1 VTIVHNP
8 SLRSVLEQAAAEHK
22 LSMKA
27 LTVLDEDNDP
37 YRLDTPAG
45 HRDGGW
51 LATAARDLGLGD
63 RKIHLRGLH
72 YMVLGRTK
80 PNGLPYAN
88 TAKDWTWLSE
98 DAGKAARFL
107 GYIDFDQIID
117 QRNAPPTVQRF
128 TPPEPEPYITVGI
141 EVEIPDV
148 DDIVPQVAIDDFT
161 GTQPY
166 KLVFIGEKASL
177 GEVLAPIAKG
187 RYADLYL
194 PTGESSS
201 TLIYQMAKIGAA
213 DGRPMVV
220 LYFSDCDPAGWQM
233 GVSVCRKLQAFKTRH
248 FPSLEYQVR
257 RVALTPDQVR
267 EYGLPET
274 PLKETEKRAD
284 KWQTLKG
291 VAQTEIDALATL
303 RPDLLRQLARNAT
316 LPYFDLTLEGRVRQA
331 RQAWIAQAQAWINEQ
346 LDPDALERIRGQA
359 AARLAE
365 MRAEIDELNSALHVA
380 TDGFT
385 LPDLPEIPGP
395 DGLAEEGG
403 LPLLDSRWSWAE
415 QTRRLIASKAYRD

>member
-1 VTIVHNP
+1 MMIEHNP
-8 SLRSVLEQAAAEHK
+8 SLRSVLELAAAEHR
-22 LSMKA
+22 LSMKD
-27 LTVLDEDNDP
+27 LTVLDKDNDP

-45 HRDGGW
+45 HRDAGW
-51 LATAARDLGLGD
+51 LATTARDLGLGD
-63 RKIHLRGLH
+63 RQIHLRGLH

-88 TAKDWTWLSE
+88 TEKDWLWLSE

-107 GYIDFDQIID
+107 GYIPFDQIID
-117 QRNAPPTVQRF
+117 QRNAPPVVRLF
-128 TPPEPEPYITVGI
+128 KPPEPEPYINVGI
-141 EVEIPDV
+141 DVSIPTVE
-148 DDIVPQVAIDDFT
+148 DIVPQVDVDGFV

-166 KLVFIGEKASL
+166 KIVLIGEKASL
-177 GEVLAPIAKG
+177 GEVLAPIARERG
-187 RYADLYL
+187 ADLYL

-233 GVSVCRKLQAFKTRH
+233 GVSVCRKLQAFQSLH
-248 FPSLEYQVR
+248 FPALTYEVH

-284 KWQTLKG
+284 KWQALKG
-291 VAQTEIDALATL
+291 VRQTEIDALATL
-303 RPDLLRQLARNAT
+303 QPNLLRQLARDAM
-316 LPYFDLTLEGRVRQA
+316 LPYYDRMLEVRVYHA
-331 RQAWIAQAQAWINEQ
+331 RQAWLAQAQAAVDEQ
-346 LDPDALERIRGQA
+346 LDPAALESIRAQA

-380 TDGFT
+380 TDDFT

-395 DGLAEEGG
+395 TDLAERGG

-415 QTRRLIASKAYRD
+415 QTRRLIDSKAYRD